1 MSLNPGPAML
11 EPQGRRLA
19 MDHSTQFHAIPK
31 PREGANRVVFAEP
44 EGEALDRFDDWMTGQ
59 LAHLEDDYL
68 PFITPNSTRNELLK
82 TR

>member
-1 MSLNPGPAML
+1 
-11 EPQGRRLA
+11 

-31 PREGANRVVFAEP
+31 PSEGVNRVVFAEP
-44 EGEALDRFDDWMTGQ
+44 EGEALDRFADWMNSQ

-68 PFITPNSTRNELLK
+68 SFVTPNSTRNELLK